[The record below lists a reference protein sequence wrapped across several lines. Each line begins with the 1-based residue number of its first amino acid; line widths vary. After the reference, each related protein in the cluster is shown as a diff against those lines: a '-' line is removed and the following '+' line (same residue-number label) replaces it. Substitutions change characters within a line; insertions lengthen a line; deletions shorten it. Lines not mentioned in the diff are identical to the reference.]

1 VTETT
6 YKIWFPDLA
15 GTCKPARALQEVRLK
30 FFAEEHSLSFPPAI
44 LLDQCVIDRGHLELN

>member
-1 VTETT
+1 
-6 YKIWFPDLA
+6 LN
-15 GTCKPARALQEVRLK
+15 